1 MARRKNTRTRKK
13 RKHHN
18 PPWWQ
23 WVLVAL
29 LALAAYKVLHH
40 FLAYPKAEPPT
51 TPTVSANSKT
61 QSPPPPTPQA
71 GSEPSLVE
79 KWDFNNA
86 ARFLPEDAFED
97 NLLAIPVNKEKS
109 AILGYA
115 KKIEGKTPD
124 PQGLT
129 NTHPGL
135 RFLNWNGKKYE
146 AQELAFDDLTAALG
160 KLNLKQLEG
169 LPQIDSKPLSANGAK
184 FFFAQL
190 FLKDDN
196 RKVSAYLMERNGKMQ
211 WAPLHHAS
219 GKRMPA
225 AFVTGTTQSH
235 SRSLRHLYQGGK
247 LLLVFESGILDEL
260 KAYEGYQW
268 TLQVY
273 AWNGSELSYD
283 ADLSQKFTADKREN
297 RP

>member
-13 RKHHN
+13 RKTSN

-23 WVLVAL
+23 WLLVAL

-40 FLAYPKAEPPT
+40 FLAYPKTETPSVQT
-51 TPTVSANSKT
+51 TAGSSEKKSPSPAN
-61 QSPPPPTPQA
+61 PQE

-86 ARFLPEDAFED
+86 ARFLPEGAFED
-97 NLLAIPVNKEKS
+97 NLLVVPVNKEKS

-115 KKIEGKTPD
+115 QKIEGKNTD

-129 NTHPGL
+129 NTSPGL
-135 RFLNWNGKKYE
+135 RLLNWNGKKYE
-146 AQELAFDDLTAALG
+146 AQDLSFEDLTLALG

-169 LPQIDSKPLSANGAK
+169 LPQIDSKPLSADGVK
-184 FFFAQL
+184 FFFVQL

-196 RKVSAYLMERNGKMQ
+196 RKVSAYLMERNGKLQ

-235 SRSLRHLYQGGK
+235 SRNLHHLYQGGK
-247 LLLVFESGILDEL
+247 LLLVFENGVLDEL

-273 AWNGSELSYD
+273 AWNGTELSYD
-283 ADLSQKFTADKREN
+283 ADLSQKFTADKREA